1 MGSKIKL
8 NQIKLNNRIFYDFKL
23 TWGAL
28 YGSIFY
34 NPLIIYGVN
43 YQ

>member
-23 TWGAL
+23 T
-28 YGSIFY
+28 
-34 NPLIIYGVN
+34 
-43 YQ
+43 